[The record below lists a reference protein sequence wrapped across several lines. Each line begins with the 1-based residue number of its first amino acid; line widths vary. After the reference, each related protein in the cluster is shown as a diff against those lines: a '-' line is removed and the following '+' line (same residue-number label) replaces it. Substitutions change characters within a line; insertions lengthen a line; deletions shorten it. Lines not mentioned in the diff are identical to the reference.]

1 MKTYEIPEIK
11 KYQFNIEDIIAVSA
25 MSVDAW
31 AGENGDDVKRIN
43 YQNDLLDADLFDF

>member
-31 AGENGDDVKRIN
+31 ENGSAVTRID